1 VEIELFG
8 IQGFI
13 PPTTYWANT
22 PPYRKFLC
30 SIKPMHHELVEI
42 FVFQGHLPPQKSHF
56 LQIFS
61 ILNVE
66 SWVGIVGQ

>member
-1 VEIELFG
+1 
-8 IQGFI
+8 
-13 PPTTYWANT
+13 
-22 PPYRKFLC
+22 
-30 SIKPMHHELVEI
+30 MHHELVEI